1 MAKNTKSTPIRKA
14 TSIIEDKN
22 VITGLF
28 YNIFRAIEIAKAGNL
43 SVTIVYDYENGLSD
57 YNLIKDYCKGW
68 FENWSDNGDIWVEM
82 FAPPSFESILFDTK
96 DIINQRINS
105 ANKTTTLKVS
115 DATQSLL
122 DTAKRRLDISI
133 SDFDTICKI
142 ALVIASLDNQN
153 ETDIAQFAEA
163 IQYKHHSKSEFFTI
177 AETAQKVLKF
187 GSIEIKHENTNES
200 DVKEAIVYL
209 TSLLSWYGKLTI

>member
-14 TSIIEDKN
+14 TSILDDKN

-28 YNIFRAIEIAKAGNL
+28 CNIFRAIEIAKAGNF

-68 FENWSDNGDIWVEM
+68 FDNWSDNGDIWVEM
-82 FAPPSFESILFDTK
+82 HKPTSFESILFDTK
-96 DIINQRINS
+96 DIIDQRIYS

-115 DATQSLL
+115 DASQSLL
-122 DTAKRRLDISI
+122 DTVKRKLNISI
-133 SDFDTICKI
+133 SDFDNICKI
-142 ALVIASLDNQN
+142 ALVIASLDKKN
-153 ETDIAQFAEA
+153 ETDIVHFAEA
-163 IQYKHHSKSEFFTI
+163 IQYRHYNKCDFFTI

-187 GSIEIKHENTNES
+187 GTIEIKHETTNET
-200 DVKEAIVYL
+200 DINEAIAYL
-209 TSLLSWYGKLTI
+209 TSLLTK